1 MKMSKTVTASETCPM
16 ELGINILSGK
26 WKLMILWRIYRGK
39 VIRFNELQRQ
49 VGKITTK
56 TLTGQLKELE
66 ELKIVRRTV
75 YPETPPRV
83 EYSLTETGE
92 TLTPILQ
99 SLCDWGKSYQQ
110 YIDSQS

>member
-1 MKMSKTVTASETCPM
+1 MSRTVTASETCPM

-26 WKLMILWRIYRGK
+26 WKLMILWRIYRCK

-56 TLTGQLKELE
+56 TLTEQLKELE
-66 ELKIVRRTV
+66 ELKIVKRTV

-83 EYSLTETGE
+83 EYSMTETGE
-92 TLTPILQ
+92 TLVPILQ

-110 YIDSQS
+110 YIDSQL